1 MKLIFPCIAT
11 RIIIIFIHFSQTL
24 NGIPTGALVV
34 DVLANDKTPFHHAIL
49 LNKLDVAELFLK
61 YEVNITEPLVDSS
74 GFSSS
79 PLQYC
84 CQRNLEDMIKLLL
97 ENGVQDKDNVA
108 RIEAS
113 QSGKENLAQIFLN
126 NGISFFT
133 YNILSDT
140 QF

>member
-1 MKLIFPCIAT
+1 M
-11 RIIIIFIHFSQTL
+11 IIIIFIHFSQTL
-24 NGIPTGALVV
+24 NGIPTGALIV
-34 DVLANDKTPFHHAIL
+34 DVLANDKTPFHYAIL

-61 YEVNITEPLVDSS
+61 YEVNVTQPLVDSS

-84 CQRNLEDMIKLLL
+84 CQRNLGDMIKLLL

-108 RIEAS
+108 RIEAA

-126 NGISFFT
+126 NGIFFFLF
-133 YNILSDT
+133 YIFNILSDS